1 MFIKQGSWIRILFSS
16 WIYSISEKL
25 KKKKQKKCTE
35 IRNNPICIKIFKI
48 NLDPLPMV
56 FYYWEIFFVFLNSRK
71 LFFRYFFTSL
81 VKLDPDQQ
89 KMSADLPPFLLKSFK
104 QKRWA

>member
-16 WIYSISEKL
+16 WIYNISEKL

-35 IRNNPICIKIFKI
+35 IRNNRIWTSS
-48 NLDPLPMV
+48 MV